1 MKKPPEI
8 IYTGMHEII
17 GNPTDYSNNKS
28 NDGFNRQM
36 DLRIQT
42 HKTDQKKPVKVGP
55 AGIIG
60 EENFGHDQYEV
71 DPQPISSSLNEN
83 FNNKM

>member
-1 MKKPPEI
+1 
-8 IYTGMHEII
+8 
-17 GNPTDYSNNKS
+17 
-28 NDGFNRQM
+28 M